1 MLDTVRRFTTDI
13 AKAGQSFLGAG
24 KAFQS
29 AYRGATGQ
37 DKPTAHLVVR
47 PK

>member
-1 MLDTVRRFTTDI
+1 MLDTVKRFTTDI
-13 AKAGQSFLGAG
+13 AKVGQSFAGAS
-24 KAFQS
+24 KSFQS